1 MSRNYI
7 ISKQDGEQISQN
19 EPQKCQ
25 EESAEKNDADCD
37 VDPLIKVE
45 CEIEETD
52 SLLKCDK
59 CDKSF
64 PTKYDLNNHKKENHG
79 YGIDWQ
85 SDGLCP
91 HCGEVS

>member
-7 ISKQDGEQISQN
+7 VSKQDGDQISQN
-19 EPQKCQ
+19 EPQNSQ
-25 EESAEKNDADCD
+25 EESAEKYD

-59 CDKSF
+59 CDWRFSA
-64 PTKYDLNNHKKENHG
+64 
-79 YGIDWQ
+79 Q
-85 SDGLCP
+85 SILKV
-91 HCGEVS
+91 HMTSAYNK

>member
-1 MSRNYI
+1 MSRNFI

-19 EPQKCQ
+19 EPKNFQ
-25 EESAEKNDADCD
+25 EESAEKYDA
-37 VDPLIKVE
+37 DPLIKVE

-52 SLLKCDK
+52 PLLKCDK
-59 CDKSF
+59 CDNSY

-79 YGIDWQ
+79 YGVDWL
-85 SDGLCP
+85 SGGMCP